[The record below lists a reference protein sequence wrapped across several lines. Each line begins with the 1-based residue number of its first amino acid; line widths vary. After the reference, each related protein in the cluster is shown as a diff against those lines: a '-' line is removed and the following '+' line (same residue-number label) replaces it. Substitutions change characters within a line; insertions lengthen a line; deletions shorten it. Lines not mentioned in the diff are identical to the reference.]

1 MTEHDRVVRDNVHRD
16 IVLSDPISRL
26 VDTRTFQR
34 LRDIKQLATC
44 HYVFPTATHTRFVH
58 SLGAQHLAGV
68 LLEHL
73 EMVQPGRISPE
84 DGQLVRYAALLHDIG
99 HPPFS
104 HALEDARVYA
114 NYHHHERWGR
124 MILEDPENDLRAAL
138 IQQVGE
144 DGLQR
149 LFSILDG
156 TVDPPVLHDIVSS
169 QLDVDRL
176 DYLMRDQI
184 NTGAKV
190 GTFDVFRI
198 FRAMRIGEDGH
209 LTVTRGGVAEVESYL
224 IMRYHMYHNV
234 YFHKLNM
241 LTTAYVIRALLR
253 AKELVEAGEME
264 ISTRMRRMLCDEN
277 LTVDNYLSLTDS
289 LIHAELSAFT
299 THPDRALS
307 KWAGLLARRAGMHKR
322 VRVRDLTEV
331 AFWGV
336 MNDLKAILSE
346 AGHDPEEDLIV
357 TRVAKEGYRPY
368 SGGIRLE
375 DGRDISEVSPL
386 VASITAPINDI
397 MLFVPEDCRMM
408 VEEAVQNAMSSAE
421 A

>member
-1 MTEHDRVVRDNVHRD
+1 MSEHDRVVRDNVHRD
-16 IVLSDPISRL
+16 IVIDTDISRL

-44 HYVFPTATHTRFVH
+44 HYVFPTATHSRFVH
-58 SLGAQHLAGV
+58 SLGAQHLASV

-73 EMVQPGRISPE
+73 EVVDPGRITPE
-84 DGQLVRYAALLHDIG
+84 DARLVRYAALLHDIG

-104 HALEDARVYA
+104 HALENPDVFATYQ
-114 NYHHHERWGR
+114 HHEAWGR
-124 MILEDPENDLRAAL
+124 AILEDPDNDLHIVL
-138 IQQVGE
+138 VDLVGE
-144 DGLQR
+144 DGLAR

-156 TVDPPVLHDIVSS
+156 SVDPPALHDIVSS

-176 DYLMRDQI
+176 DYLMRDQV

-241 LTTAYVIRALLR
+241 LTTAYVVRALAR
-253 AKELVEAGEME
+253 AKALMEAGELTISKRME
-264 ISTRMRRMLCDEN
+264 RMLIDEN
-277 LTVDNYLSLTDS
+277 LSVKDYLALNDS
-289 LIHAELSAFT
+289 LVQAELSAFT
-299 THPDRALS
+299 THPDPVLS
-307 KWAGLLARRAGMHKR
+307 KWAGLLASRAGMHKR

-331 AFWGV
+331 AFWGA
-336 MNDLKAILSE
+336 MNEVKAALAA
-346 AGHDPEEDLIV
+346 AGHDPEEDMIV
-357 TRVAKEGYRPY
+357 TRVSKEGYRPY

-375 DGRDISEVSPL
+375 DGRDITDVSPL
-386 VASITAPINDI
+386 VASITAPVNDI
-397 MLFVPEDCRMM
+397 MLFVPADCR
-408 VEEAVQNAMSSAE
+408 EAAENTIQTAMAGE
-421 A
+421 

>member
-1 MTEHDRVVRDNVHRD
+1 MGHDRVVRDNVHRD
-16 IVLSDPISRL
+16 IVLSDDISRL

-73 EMVQPGRISPE
+73 ETVNPGVITAE
-84 DGQLVRYAALLHDIG
+84 DAKLVRYAALLHDIG

-104 HALEDARVYA
+104 HSLENDRVFAHYQ
-114 NYHHHERWGR
+114 HHENWGR
-124 MILEDPENDLRAAL
+124 MILKDPENDLRQAL
-138 IQQVGE
+138 VAEIGE
-144 DGLQR
+144 DGLKR

-156 TVDPPVLHDIVSS
+156 SCDPPVLHDIVSS

-176 DYLMRDQI
+176 DYLMRDQV
-184 NTGAKV
+184 NTGAKI
-190 GTFDVFRI
+190 GTFDVYRI

-209 LTVTRGGVAEVESYL
+209 LTVTRGGVSEVESYL

-253 AKELVEAGEME
+253 ARELVEAGEMQ
-264 ISTRMRRMLCDEN
+264 ISRRMERM
-277 LTVDNYLSLTDS
+277 LTDPELSVKDYLALTDS
-289 LIHAELSAFT
+289 LIHAELSAFA
-299 THPDRALS
+299 THPDPALS
-307 KWAGLLARRAGMHKR
+307 KWAGLLASRTGMHKR

-331 AFWGV
+331 AFWGAQAEV
-336 MNDLKAILSE
+336 KRILAE
-346 AGHDPEEDLIV
+346 AGHDPEEDMIV
-357 TRVAKEGYRPY
+357 TRVNKEGYRPY
-368 SGGIRLE
+368 SGGIRLD
-375 DGRDISEVSPL
+375 DGRDISEVSPM
-386 VASITAPINDI
+386 VASITAPLNDI
-397 MLFVPEDCRMM
+397 MLFVPADSREP
-408 VEEAVQNAMSSAE
+408 AE
-421 A
+421 AAIRAAMAGE